1 MARLFADEN
10 FPFPSV
16 VTLRGLG
23 HDVRTLQEAGYGGR
37 AVPDEAVLSLGSDDG
52 RAVLTINRR
61 HFIRLHTQRPD
72 HAGIIVCSFD
82 PDFDALGAR
91 IHFAIEAEGP
101 LTGRLLRI
109 QRPAN

>member
-10 FPFPSV
+10 FPFPTV
-16 VTLRGLG
+16 LTLRGLG

-37 AVPDEAVLSLGSDDG
+37 ALPDDAVLALGLDDG

-61 HFIRLHTQRPD
+61 HFICLHMQMPN

-82 PDFDALGAR
+82 SDFSALGAR
-91 IHFAIEAEGP
+91 IHAAIEAEGS

-109 QRPAN
+109 HRPAA